1 MINVGAG
8 NIQAIKV
15 GAEDAIKA
23 YQGSTLVWTAGGPVY
38 TALTCEYLV
47 TTTGETKIGGTIANY
62 CTGMTVDGVDVA
74 AANTYVFETPGK
86 HIVVWNVD
94 QGGYSNLDSP
104 IDAFNSTYTLK
115 VVHLPSF
122 TAHIGQSAF
131 YHCTGMTECDMSG
144 TAIWGLN
151 GQAFSRCVSLKEI
164 KLPPCTRLNGH
175 TFDEC
180 LGVTS
185 VTFTDALTTIGD
197 YDFYRLGENVTANP
211 LEIDIPSG
219 VTSIGEAAFAYSK
232 IDYVHLPEGLQ
243 TIGPM
248 AFFALYAPDIT
259 IPASVTSLG
268 NSSLGT
274 FNGSGI
280 WFEGSVPPF
289 SPGPYEDQNPFYPLS
304 SHIAIKVPRGSL
316 AAYQAACPMYASQME
331 EY

>member
-1 MINVGAG
+1 MINIGTG
-8 NIQAIKV
+8 NIQGMRV
-15 GAEDAIKA
+15 GIDEAVRA
-23 YQGSTLVWTAGGPVY
+23 YQGSTLVWTAEEPIY

-94 QGGYSNLDSP
+94 QGGHTNLDIP

-122 TAHIGQSAF
+122 TSFIGQGAF

-144 TAIWGLN
+144 TAIWSIN

-180 LGVTS
+180 LSVTS
-185 VTFTDALTTIGD
+185 VTFTDALTTIGN
-197 YDFYRLGENVTANP
+197 YDFYRLGENVSTYS
-211 LEIDIPSG
+211 LEIEIPSG
-219 VTSIGEAAFAYSK
+219 VTSIGESAFAYSK

-243 TIGPM
+243 EIGPM
-248 AFFALYAPDIT
+248 AFFALYAPSIT
-259 IPASVTSLG
+259 IPDSVVYMGASCLG
-268 NSSLGT
+268 MFS
-274 FNGSGI
+274 GSEI
-280 WFEGSVPPF
+280 WFEGSVPPQF
-289 SPGPYEDQNPFYPLS
+289 DGDPFYQLS
-304 SHIAIKVPRGSL
+304 ADYVTIYVPRNYYETYK
-316 AAYQAACPMYASQME
+316 AVIPQMYWDQIAT
-331 EY
+331 Y